1 MNETE
6 KGLSA
11 ENVEEYLET
20 IHWVPLKDNIIYFL
34 TEAKKISKKLPRD
47 IFITN
52 SVKEGQNRGVDS
64 EPEDLW
70 FFLDDYCIKVRGI
83 ETKKNTEKLELIPLK
98 GKVQNVCIVEQNCRP
113 PEGAGPTPAPQ
124 ITVTIKREGIEEIER
139 KRPNPLTATRC

>member
-11 ENVEEYLET
+11 ENVQEYLET

-70 FFLDDYCIKVRGI
+70 FFLDDYCIKVP
-83 ETKKNTEKLELIPLK
+83 ETKQKRMEKLELIPLK

-113 PEGAGPTPAPQ
+113 PEGPGATPAPQ
-124 ITVTIKREGIEEIER
+124 IAVKIRAGR
-139 KRPNPLTATRC
+139 N

>member
-1 MNETE
+1 M
-6 KGLSA
+6 
-11 ENVEEYLET
+11 
-20 IHWVPLKDNIIYFL
+20 
-34 TEAKKISKKLPRD
+34 
-47 IFITN
+47 
-52 SVKEGQNRGVDS
+52 KEGQNRGVDS

-124 ITVTIKREGIEEIER
+124 ITVTIKREGIEDIELKAAQPANCNALLR
-139 KRPNPLTATRC
+139 IFKSYLTPLSSDLGR